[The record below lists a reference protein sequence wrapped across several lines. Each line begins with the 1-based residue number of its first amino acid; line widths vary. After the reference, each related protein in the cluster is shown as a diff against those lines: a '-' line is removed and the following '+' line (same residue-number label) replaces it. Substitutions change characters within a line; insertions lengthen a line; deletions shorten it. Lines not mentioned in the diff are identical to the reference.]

1 MIDPMLIPIIG
12 DNDQIARNLNRMPD
26 VDDNIRAVRNEFI
39 GKPAVCYHLVTHII
53 YLRRNIDVEHNTQC
67 FYSLLGT
74 HRSTL
79 MRELDIR
86 WLLSICDTIV
96 DVGDVTSSAI
106 AMNIVQCINRCN
118 IDRSILANAIHGDLD
133 LNKLKHEIKV
143 PSWGGMITVDVPN
156 GDMIHNMM
164 TRLDTVVANDSLLNT
179 IWCEIKDR
187 SRGDNAIVLTH
198 ICRASNNPQH
208 REFFK

>member
-1 MIDPMLIPIIG
+1 MIDPLLIPIIG
-12 DNDQIARNLNRMPD
+12 DSKQIARNLNRIAD
-26 VDDNIRAVRNEFI
+26 TDDNIRAVRNEFI
-39 GKPAVCYHLVTHII
+39 GKPAVCYQLVTHII
-53 YLRRNIDVEHNTQC
+53 YLRRNIDIEHNTTQ
-67 FYSLLGT
+67 FYDLLERYK
-74 HRSTL
+74 HVLLRD
-79 MRELDIR
+79 LDIR

-96 DVGDVTSSAI
+96 DTADVTRSAI

-133 LNKLKHEIKV
+133 LNKLQHEIKV

-164 TRLDTVVANDSLLNT
+164 TRLDTVVANDPLLNS